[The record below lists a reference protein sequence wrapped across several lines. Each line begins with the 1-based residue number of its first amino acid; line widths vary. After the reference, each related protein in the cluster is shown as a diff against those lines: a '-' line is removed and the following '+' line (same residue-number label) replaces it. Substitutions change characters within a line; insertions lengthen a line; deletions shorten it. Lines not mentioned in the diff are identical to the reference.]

1 MYYPY
6 SSAQFLNDEI
16 FVNYGG
22 QTGSSLSV
30 QRDIAY
36 ALSEKL
42 MTQHLGTYLL
52 PTDVT
57 GSFQYLNHYNYVWL
71 DHTFVN
77 SVASVDFMDERGV
90 SYYTISDI
98 PSRYAT
104 VFDSRVGL
112 LDVHHWASS
121 HCCNGTVARPYNL
134 QVVYNAGLQSGTT
147 MQQDMMMALVTGADL
162 LLGEILGYGNEA
174 DGLVGLAKFSNQEY
188 SETRLPMVRT
198 GFGTSPRTQL
208 IVQLVSH
215 LNVKRYISL

>member
-1 MYYPY
+1 
-6 SSAQFLNDEI
+6 
-16 FVNYGG
+16 
-22 QTGSSLSV
+22 
-30 QRDIAY
+30 
-36 ALSEKL
+36 
-42 MTQHLGTYLL
+42 
-52 PTDVT
+52 
-57 GSFQYLNHYNYVWL
+57 
-71 DHTFVN
+71 
-77 SVASVDFMDERGV
+77 MDERGV

-98 PSRYAT
+98 PSIYAT